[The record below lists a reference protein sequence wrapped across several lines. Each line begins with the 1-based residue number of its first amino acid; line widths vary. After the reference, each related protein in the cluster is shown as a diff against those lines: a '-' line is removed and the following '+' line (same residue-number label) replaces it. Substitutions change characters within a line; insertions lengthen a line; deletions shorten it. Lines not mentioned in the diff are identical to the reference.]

1 MTAWLSLLI
10 ASASVAVIA
19 GHAAAACWAVLR
31 GRGPDSARHILAE
44 GVILALSLG
53 VAGAVL
59 RTMGD
64 PGWDGIL
71 RIAAL
76 LALRIL
82 IKRAFQAE
90 LARTT
95 AVPP

>member
-1 MTAWLSLLI
+1 MTAWLSLLV

-31 GRGPDSARHILAE
+31 GRGPESARHTLAE

-59 RTMGD
+59 RTMGA
-64 PGWDGIL
+64 PGWDGLL
-71 RIAAL
+71 RLAAL
-76 LALRIL
+76 LAIRVL
-82 IKRAFQAE
+82 IKRAFLVE
-90 LARTT
+90 LARAT
-95 AVPP
+95 AAPP